1 MRRAA
6 GGPVI
11 VLSIMMGFGSIGCAA
26 IDAGHE
32 GVLVE
37 QPFFFGHGGVD
48 PVPSKTGRLWLA
60 PTTHVIDVDVRPVQY
75 SEHFDIISAE
85 NAPVSFDAFMIANV
99 VEGRSPELIARYGPN
114 WYHNNVKEAFRTF
127 VREEVQKYPLFQLTT
142 DPTTRTK
149 LQEAIAREVQTKLI
163 EKQNIP
169 VRLNRV
175 VVGSILPPKGVVEQ
189 TTQTIVQEQR
199 KITMVEFQKAEEAR
213 EKAEKQ
219 RGIADRAYRES
230 LGLTAPEFVDLRRI
244 EVQKEIVQHSP
255 SALTVIMGLERFGI
269 NLPPI
274 GADKA
279 EMEPRPRLHLA
290 QLRLLGLRNRGHL
303 AVGIDLCF
311 DHVTHLNLPAHFGGQ
326 GDGHFAVLTVSNH
339 VMFASA
345 HFR

>member
-1 MRRAA
+1 MIRSANGVRS
-6 GGPVI
+6 
-11 VLSIMMGFGSIGCAA
+11 VLGALVLFLMSSGCALVA
-26 IDAGHE
+26 VDAGHE

-37 QPFFFGHGGVD
+37 KPFFFGHGGVD
-48 PVPSKTGRLWLA
+48 PVPVKTGRVTVA
-60 PTTHVIDVDVRPVQY
+60 VTTQVIDVDVRPIQY

-85 NAPVSFDAFMIANV
+85 NAPVSFDAFLIANV
-99 VEGRSPELIARYGPN
+99 VEGRSPELISKYGPN
-114 WYHNNVKEAFRTF
+114 WYVNNAKEAFRTF

-142 DPTTRTK
+142 DPTTRAK
-149 LQEAIAREVQTKLI
+149 LQDAIAKEVQTKLI
-163 EKQNIP
+163 EKQGIP

-189 TTQTIVQEQR
+189 TTQTIIQEQR

-255 SALTVIMGLERFGI
+255 TALTVIMGLERFGI

-274 GADKA
+274 GAEK
-279 EMEPRPRLHLA
+279 
-290 QLRLLGLRNRGHL
+290 
-303 AVGIDLCF
+303 
-311 DHVTHLNLPAHFGGQ
+311 
-326 GDGHFAVLTVSNH
+326 
-339 VMFASA
+339 
-345 HFR
+345 

>member
-1 MRRAA
+1 MRQGAWSTLRA
-6 GGPVI
+6 
-11 VLSIMMGFGSIGCAA
+11 IGAVGALLCTSGCVA
-26 IDAGHE
+26 IEAGHE

-48 PVPSKTGRLWLA
+48 AVPSKTGRVLVAL
-60 PTTHVIDVDVRPVQY
+60 TTKVIEVDIRPLQY

-99 VEGRSPELIARYGPN
+99 VESRSPELISRYGPN
-114 WYHNNVKEAFRTF
+114 WYQNNVKEAFRTF
-127 VREEVQKYPLFQLTT
+127 VREEVQRYPLFQLTT

-149 LQEAIAREVQTKLI
+149 LQDAIAREVQSKLI
-163 EKQNIP
+163 EKQNMPI
-169 VRLNRV
+169 RLNRV

-255 SALTVIMGLERFGI
+255 SALTVIMGLERVGI
-269 NLPPI
+269 NMPPLA
-274 GADKA
+274 AD
-279 EMEPRPRLHLA
+279 R
-290 QLRLLGLRNRGHL
+290 
-303 AVGIDLCF
+303 
-311 DHVTHLNLPAHFGGQ
+311 
-326 GDGHFAVLTVSNH
+326 
-339 VMFASA
+339 
-345 HFR
+345 

>member
-1 MRRAA
+1 MKYGAWSML
-6 GGPVI
+6 GTVGLLLVT
-11 VLSIMMGFGSIGCAA
+11 SGCVA
-26 IDAGHE
+26 IEAGHE

-48 PVPSKTGRLWLA
+48 AAPSKTGRVWVA
-60 PTTHVIDVDVRPVQY
+60 PTTKVIEVDVRPLQY

-99 VEGRSPELIARYGPN
+99 VEGRSPEIVGRYGTN
-114 WYHNNVKEAFRTF
+114 WYQNNVKEAFRTF

-149 LQEAIAREVQTKLI
+149 LQDAIAREVQTKLI
-163 EKQNIP
+163 DKQNMPI
-169 VRLNRV
+169 RLNRV

-255 SALTVIMGLERFGI
+255 AALTVIMGLERVGI
-269 NLPPI
+269 NMPP
-274 GADKA
+274 
-279 EMEPRPRLHLA
+279 LA
-290 QLRLLGLRNRGHL
+290 
-303 AVGIDLCF
+303 
-311 DHVTHLNLPAHFGGQ
+311 
-326 GDGHFAVLTVSNH
+326 GD
-339 VMFASA
+339 
-345 HFR
+345 R

>member
-1 MRRAA
+1 MKQKAWSMV
-6 GGPVI
+6 GV
-11 VLSIMMGFGSIGCAA
+11 MGALLFTSGCVA
-26 IDAGHE
+26 IEAGHE

-48 PVPSKTGRLWLA
+48 AVPSKTGRVWAA
-60 PTTHVIDVDVRPVQY
+60 PTTKVLEVDIRPVQY

-85 NAPVSFDAFMIANV
+85 NAPVSFDAFMIANI
-99 VEGRSPELIARYGPN
+99 VEGRSPEIISRYGPN
-114 WYHNNVKEAFRTF
+114 WYQNNVKEAFRTF

-149 LQEAIAREVQTKLI
+149 LQDAIAREVQSKLI
-163 EKQNIP
+163 DKQNMPI
-169 VRLNRV
+169 RLNRV
-175 VVGSILPPKGVVEQ
+175 VVGNILPPKGVLEQ

-255 SALTVIMGLERFGI
+255 AALTVIMGLERVGI
-269 NLPPI
+269 NMPPLA
-274 GADKA
+274 AD
-279 EMEPRPRLHLA
+279 R
-290 QLRLLGLRNRGHL
+290 
-303 AVGIDLCF
+303 
-311 DHVTHLNLPAHFGGQ
+311 
-326 GDGHFAVLTVSNH
+326 
-339 VMFASA
+339 
-345 HFR
+345 

>member
-1 MRRAA
+1 MRHGAWSMLGA
-6 GGPVI
+6 VG
-11 VLSIMMGFGSIGCAA
+11 VLLVTSGCVA
-26 IDAGHE
+26 IEAGHE

-48 PVPSKTGRLWLA
+48 PASSKTGRVWVA
-60 PTTHVIDVDVRPVQY
+60 PTTKVIEVDIRPLQY

-85 NAPVSFDAFMIANV
+85 NAPVSFDAFMIVNV
-99 VEGRSPELIARYGPN
+99 VESRSPELISRYGPN
-114 WYHNNVKEAFRTF
+114 WYQNNVKEAFRTF
-127 VREEVQKYPLFQLTT
+127 VREEVQRYPLFQLTT

-149 LQEAIAREVQTKLI
+149 LQDAIAREVQSKLI
-163 EKQNIP
+163 EKQNMPI
-169 VRLNRV
+169 RLNRV

-255 SALTVIMGLERFGI
+255 SALTVIMGLERVGI
-269 NLPPI
+269 NMPP
-274 GADKA
+274 
-279 EMEPRPRLHLA
+279 LA
-290 QLRLLGLRNRGHL
+290 TDR
-303 AVGIDLCF
+303 
-311 DHVTHLNLPAHFGGQ
+311 
-326 GDGHFAVLTVSNH
+326 
-339 VMFASA
+339 
-345 HFR
+345 